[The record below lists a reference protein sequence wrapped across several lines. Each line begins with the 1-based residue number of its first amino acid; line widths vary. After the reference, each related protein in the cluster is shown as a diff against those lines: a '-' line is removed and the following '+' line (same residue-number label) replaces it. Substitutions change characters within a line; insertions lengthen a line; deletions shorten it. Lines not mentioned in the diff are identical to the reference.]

1 MKPIKRMSQATD
13 EELKEYFETLVEP
26 LVKYI
31 RRHWCWKGLKPKRFK
46 KIIERMDKGED
57 EELTSEDQKIMD
69 TFKGLSDSQGA
80 HCAFHIR
87 TAPYMTAFDK
97 VDQGRD
103 PLMVLIQSAVSW
115 GAHLATEQ
123 EKRKLFEEEKRDSD
137 LKQTLRKINSDM
149 VHHHLSVA
157 LLMMEDSNISKE
169 NLTRI
174 QQAFDV
180 LKEMAKEIH
189 ETHKAG

>member
-1 MKPIKRMSQATD
+1 
-13 EELKEYFETLVEP
+13 
-26 LVKYI
+26 
-31 RRHWCWKGLKPKRFK
+31 
-46 KIIERMDKGED
+46 MDNGED

-103 PLMVLIQSAVSW
+103 PLTVLIQSAVSW

-123 EKRKLFEEEKRDSD
+123 EKRKLFEEENH
-137 LKQTLRKINSDM
+137 LRETRKKLLKINSDM
-149 VHHHLSVA
+149 VNHHLSVA
-157 LLMMEDSNISKE
+157 LLIMEDSNISPE
-169 NLTRI
+169 NLAKIR
-174 QQAFDV
+174 QAFET
-180 LKEMAKEIH
+180 LKDTASEIH
-189 ETHKAG
+189 KMS

>member
-1 MKPIKRMSQATD
+1 MKKIKRMAEATD

-46 KIIERMDKGED
+46 KIIERMDNGED

-103 PLMVLIQSAVSW
+103 PLTVLIQSAVSW

-123 EKRKLFEEEKRDSD
+123 EKRKLFEEENH
-137 LKQTLRKINSDM
+137 LRETRKKLLKINSDM
-149 VHHHLSVA
+149 VNHYLSTA
-157 LLMMEDSNISKE
+157 YTAIESSDIPQDTKDAIRQSFE
-169 NLTRI
+169 T
-174 QQAFDV
+174 
-180 LKEMAKEIH
+180 LKYNAKECI
-189 ETHKAG
+189 TDFG

>member
-1 MKPIKRMSQATD
+1 MKKIKRMAEATD

-46 KIIERMDKGED
+46 KIIERMDNGED

-103 PLMVLIQSAVSW
+103 PLTVLIQSAVSW

-123 EKRKLFEEEKRDSD
+123 EKRKLFEEENH
-137 LKQTLRKINSDM
+137 LRETRKKLLKINSDM
-149 VHHHLSVA
+149 VNHHLSVA
-157 LLMMEDSNISKE
+157 LLIMEDSNISPE
-169 NLTRI
+169 NLAKIR
-174 QQAFDV
+174 QAFET
-180 LKEMAKEIH
+180 LKDTASEIH
-189 ETHKAG
+189 KMS